1 MKSQLKI
8 VSIIYSQLT
17 NNISLLIRFEA
28 IKIEQTENAICNLFG
43 TKTLVCRAYLNS
55 DVL

>member
-28 IKIEQTENAICNLFG
+28 IEIEQTENAICNLFG